1 MQITDAVPA
10 STDGMVCVITNEAK
24 MYMPLAE
31 LVDIEKEIARIGREI
46 EKAKG
51 ELARAQ
57 SKLANEKFTSRAPE
71 SVVQVERDKVEKAN
85 ALIANLTETLK
96 TLQ

>member
-1 MQITDAVPA
+1 
-10 STDGMVCVITNEAK
+10 